1 MFLTYNQTQ
10 TMFDKSQFFLS
21 YLSIRIITFDYFTIK
36 KIISNFLK
44 GHKYKHVLDFGCGI
58 GILAPLFS
66 PKQYLGFDIDAGAIA
81 YAKAKYPKYSFQV
94 GDATKL
100 KLNKK
105 FDLIV
110 VVGVLHH
117 LTNKEVKAALKV
129 IKSLLLPK
137 GKTILIEAIPP
148 IYKWNILGQFLRSLD
163 RGHHVRA
170 IEDYKRLVDSGL
182 VIEKQYKRIG
192 GVLDYG
198 VFVVC
203 HKTGKE

>member
-1 MFLTYNQTQ
+1 
-10 TMFDKSQFFLS
+10 MFDKLQFFLS
-21 YLSIRIITFDYFTIK
+21 YLSIRIITFDYFSIK
-36 KIISNFLK
+36 KIISDFLK
-44 GHKYKHVLDFGCGI
+44 GHKYKHALDFGCGI

-66 PKQYLGFDIDAGAIA
+66 PKQYLGFDIDAGAIT

-100 KLNKK
+100 KLDKK

-148 IYKWNILGQFLRSLD
+148 IYKWNIIGQVLRSLD
-163 RGHHVRA
+163 RGHYVRTM
-170 IEDYKRLVDSGL
+170 EDYLQLIDGGL
-182 VIEKQYKRIG
+182 VIEKKYQKIG
-192 GVLDYG
+192 GALDYG
-198 VFVVC
+198 VFIIS
-203 HKTGKE
+203 HKTDKR